1 MNNLELARLVL
12 DVIKMA
18 NESDCVKIIDL
29 KPHIKVGEITKSLS
43 AKTNQKIAAQ
53 KIGRILRREL
63 DMEIAKRQRDGY
75 WVSLDQ
81 TRIMQAEKKLVN
93 LYEIQDQKR
102 EFVPNVFDLAS
113 EVYLLRK
120 EFEEIKK
127 KWRS

>member
-12 DVIKMA
+12 DVLKMA
-18 NESDCVKIIDL
+18 NESDCAKIIDL
-29 KPHIKVGEITKSLS
+29 KPHIKVGEITEYIS

-93 LYEIQDQKR
+93 LYEIEDIKR
-102 EFVPNVFDLAS
+102 EFVPNLFDLAS

-120 EFEEIKK
+120 ELEEIKK
-127 KWRS
+127 KWQS